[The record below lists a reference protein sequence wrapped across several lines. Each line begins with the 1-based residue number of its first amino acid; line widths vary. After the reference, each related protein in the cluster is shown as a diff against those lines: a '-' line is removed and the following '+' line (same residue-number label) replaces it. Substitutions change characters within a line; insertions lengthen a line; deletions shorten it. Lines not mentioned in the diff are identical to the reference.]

1 MSMKQNEI
9 PKEVIDIEKAWSK
22 LFHRWWFLHYL
33 IGILGAFSAVT
44 VASNPQILL
53 KVPYSF
59 DILAWASA
67 ICVSL
72 LTFLEPKKRGRGYV
86 AAWRLLH
93 EEIGKYKY
101 SDNPEEGVG
110 QLFVTIR
117 KGEEF
122 IARLDS

>member
-53 KVPYSF
+53 KVSYSF
-59 DILAWASA
+59 DVLAWVSA

-93 EEIGKYKY
+93 EDIGKYKY
-101 SDNPEEGVG
+101 SDNPEKGVE

-117 KGEEF
+117 KCEEI